1 MMTNERNRRRASRY
15 VQSAAAAAAIGFAAS
30 PAAALTCTQLA
41 SNFHRPNTTIT
52 TAEIVPAGTFVT
64 PTTST
69 PNNYGLAA
77 ILSGRRVYDADQRLA
92 HQF

>member
-1 MMTNERNRRRASRY
+1 MANERNRRRASRY
-15 VQSAAAAAAIGFAAS
+15 VQSAAAAAAIVFAAS

-64 PTTST
+64 PTVPPQTH
-69 PNNYGLAA
+69 YGVAA
-77 ILSGRRVYDADQRLA
+77 ILSGGRLYDADQRLA

>member
-1 MMTNERNRRRASRY
+1 MIINERNRRRASRY

-52 TAEIVPAGTFVT
+52 TAQTVPAGTFVT
-64 PTTST
+64 PTVPPQS
-69 PNNYGLAA
+69 AA
-77 ILSGRRVYDADQRLA
+77 ILPSGRVHDAYQRLA